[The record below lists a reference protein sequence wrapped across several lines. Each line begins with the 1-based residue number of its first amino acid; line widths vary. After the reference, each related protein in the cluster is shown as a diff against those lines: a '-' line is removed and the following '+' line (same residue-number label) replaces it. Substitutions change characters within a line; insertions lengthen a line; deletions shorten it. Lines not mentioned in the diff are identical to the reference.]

1 MTVSIAQWPL
11 VLWRECRQRGADE
24 VEVEANLISVGEK
37 SERDDV
43 SDSCSD
49 TSSSDSDP
57 SSDSDYGVKENDA
70 SKKTPVERRV
80 FDEDDEDD
88 DEGGAIAATIALRT
102 KNELP
107 EPDIMIPSIAQVG
120 PDEEL
125 EKGEIMN
132 IVNDVVV
139 VKGEASSTHRIS
151 QHALDSETL
160 LVYEDRKVLG
170 YIHETYGPT
179 YQPTYQ
185 VKFNS
190 AHPLDLNDSETRVL
204 RPVFHVPAL
213 SKYVFVAAFTK
224 LRGSDAGDVHD
235 EEPPEYELEFS
246 DDEAEAAH
254 KARLQ
259 EERFAPDLAL
269 VARSRGGGWGV
280 GRLWDELDCGV
291 SRRRIV
297 AATV

>member
-1 MTVSIAQWPL
+1 MTVSIAL

-190 AHPLDLNDSETRVL
+190 AHPLDLNDSET
-204 RPVFHVPAL
+204 P
-213 SKYVFVAAFTK
+213 FTK